1 MTGTSE
7 QQLIGR
13 GEDLTTNSALAIR
26 VRTVAA
32 VHIAE
37 TLAEVPA
44 TVRRLRTLLTVISVS
59 IPLFLA
65 ALVVVLWQLVS

>member
-1 MTGTSE
+1 M
-7 QQLIGR
+7 
-13 GEDLTTNSALAIR
+13 
-26 VRTVAA
+26 AA

-44 TVRRLRTLLTVISVS
+44 TVRRLRTLLAVISVS

-65 ALVVVLWQLVS
+65 ALVVVLWHLVS